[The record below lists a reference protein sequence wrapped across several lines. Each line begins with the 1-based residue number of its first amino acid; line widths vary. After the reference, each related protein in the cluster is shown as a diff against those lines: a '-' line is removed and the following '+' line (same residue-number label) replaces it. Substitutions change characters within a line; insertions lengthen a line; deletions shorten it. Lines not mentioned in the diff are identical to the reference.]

1 MEKRKLDSG
10 PRYFY
15 ALFIAVFL
23 FFLGFAISYGINSFE
38 FERVSNLQEEI
49 YYDFFKTELS
59 YDLFDSVDCNL
70 EILNDLSRSLQ
81 FQGIMF
87 QNFEEEFGK
96 DNEYVIE
103 RKKYYSLLQLSHYNF
118 MKKINNNCKLD
129 NDFILFFYSNSK
141 ENLDASEMMGKI
153 LMHLKKIN
161 PSVLI
166 YSFDS
171 SSKDPLITELMLK
184 YEIKEDISIL
194 INEKDRLNYIDNIS
208 DLENYL

>member
-1 MEKRKLDSG
+1 MEKRKLDSS

-59 YDLFDSVDCNL
+59 YDLFDSGDCD
-70 EILNDLSRSLQ
+70 IQGLNDLSKSLQ
-81 FQGIMF
+81 FQGVMF
-87 QNFEEEFGK
+87 QSFEEKFGK
-96 DNEYVIE
+96 DNKHVIE
-103 RKKYYSLLQLSHYNF
+103 KKKYYSLLQLSHYNF
-118 MKKINNNCKLD
+118 MKRINDQCEFD
-129 NDFILFFYSNSK
+129 NDFILFFYSNDK
-141 ENLDASEMMGKI
+141 ENVDKSEMMGKI
-153 LMHLKKIN
+153 LTHLKEIN

-171 SSKDPLITELMLK
+171 ASNDPLIMELMLK
-184 YEIKEDISIL
+184 YEIKEDIFII
-194 INEKDRLNYIDNIS
+194 INEKGRLNYINNIS
-208 DLENYL
+208 QLEDYL